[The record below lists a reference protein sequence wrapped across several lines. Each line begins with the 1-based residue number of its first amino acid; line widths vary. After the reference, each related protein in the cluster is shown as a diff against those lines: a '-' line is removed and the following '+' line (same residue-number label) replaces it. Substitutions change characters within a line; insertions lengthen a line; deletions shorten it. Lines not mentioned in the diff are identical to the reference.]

1 MAREDSIMRP
11 PVLRQARP
19 EAPARGGFA
28 IAGNAPAQAAPA
40 PASAAVGNTLGH
52 YGELLRRKIWLCVW
66 LTLAAAG
73 LAALLAV
80 YKLNASP
87 VYVASAK
94 VTVQPT
100 DAELR
105 FTQVYVRSSS
115 YDSANVV
122 TQSHMEYLR
131 SREIAQR
138 TYRLLTERNASNG
151 GAAAVE
157 HEDGVL
163 KEFLST
169 AKRTVKS
176 TLRWMN
182 SGSFVPVTGE
192 ASIIND
198 IQEAISI
205 NMIESSFIMEISVA
219 WKDPD
224 TAADI
229 ANILAE
235 VYQDRTREQSAAASE
250 ELMDF
255 LRAQRAEV
263 EAEIARLTLNR
274 NQFRNSN
281 GIVDFGAERA
291 DLLDRLSQEQARL
304 DGDRASLRA
313 TRAILTS
320 FESGD
325 RRLRRDGLDQAA
337 EDQLQL
343 ARLREVELVEALDE
357 RQQIIG
363 GLETRLREFAAF
375 ESPIEA
381 IDNALAREQTRLND
395 IDSRLLT
402 VLMNESE
409 GMETLRLIDPARPPL
424 YPDNP
429 KVLKETVFGGVAG
442 LLLAFFAIFASDQ
455 MGSRLRTTAD
465 LAEASG
471 LRVLQPV
478 DVSGK
483 GRRGR
488 SEGPLLGWSQLES
501 GLPVLVLD
509 SRSED
514 RAEAVVQE
522 MIARSPEAAAFDIG
536 VLKHA
541 RRPGYVPEDTE
552 AVLVT
557 VGRDETD
564 AGVLT
569 EQLADLRRAL
579 NVPVAVTYVDN
590 YRSA

>member
-1 MAREDSIMRP
+1 MAEGP
-11 PVLRQARP
+11 
-19 EAPARGGFA
+19 G
-28 IAGNAPAQAAPA
+28 AAPA
-40 PASAAVGNTLGH
+40 APPATAGTTLRH
-52 YGELLRRKIWLCVW
+52 YGELLRRNLWLCIG
-66 LTLAAAG
+66 LTLAAAA

-131 SREIAQR
+131 SREIAER
-138 TYRLLTERNASNG
+138 TYRLLTERSAAE
-151 GAAAVE
+151 GAEALPE
-157 HEDGVL
+157 EDSAL
-163 KEFLST
+163 KEFLSA
-169 AKRTVKS
+169 AKRSVKS

-192 ASIIND
+192 ASVIND

-219 WKDPD
+219 WKDPE
-224 TAADI
+224 TAAEI
-229 ANILAE
+229 ANILAQ
-235 VYQDRTREQSAAASE
+235 VYQERTREQSAAASE

-274 NQFRNSN
+274 NQFRNAN

-291 DLLDRLSQEQARL
+291 DLLSRLSQEQARL
-304 DGDRASLRA
+304 DADRASLRA

-320 FESGD
+320 FEQGD

-337 EDQLQL
+337 EDELQL

-357 RQQIIG
+357 RQQIIA

-375 ESPIEA
+375 ESPIES
-381 IDNALAREQTRLND
+381 IDNAMAREETRLND

-409 GMETLRLIDPARPPL
+409 AMETLRLIDPARPPL

-429 KVLKETVFGGVAG
+429 KVLKETVFGGAAG
-442 LLLAFFAIFASDQ
+442 LMLAFFLIFARDQ
-455 MGSRLRTTAD
+455 VGSKLRTSAD

-483 GRRGR
+483 RRKTG
-488 SEGPLLGWSQLES
+488 EGPLLGWPQLES

-522 MIARSPEAAAFDIG
+522 MIARAPEAAAFDIG

-557 VGRDETD
+557 VGRDEAD
-564 AGVLT
+564 AGVLA
-569 EQLADLRRAL
+569 EQLADLRRVL
-579 NVPVAVTYVDN
+579 NVPMAVTYVDR
-590 YRSA
+590 YRAA